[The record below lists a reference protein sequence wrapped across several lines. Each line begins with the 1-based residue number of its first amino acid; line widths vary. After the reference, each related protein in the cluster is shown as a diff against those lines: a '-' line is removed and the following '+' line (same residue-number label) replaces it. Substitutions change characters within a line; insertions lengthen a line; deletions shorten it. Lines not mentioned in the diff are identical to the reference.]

1 MEIDMLF
8 DKDFIEKN
16 GGREPGVVLTLAEL
30 FELVDTAAKLG
41 REEAEK
47 ELKGESKADKDKEIK
62 GEWKC
67 HKSLKDKK
75 VKRVKVKDGR
85 RVELA
90 HKCLGELTDEQLK
103 RVVIKDSDGREY
115 GTPGT
120 PTGYVDCSGKKL
132 CLGDVV
138 IVDLKQKRGWDCAY
152 PLTLV
157 VDNGRKVFVDGIEMW
172 CDAEKGTIDSRARV
186 KKVKS
191 WSETEVGDV
200 YKGGELG
207 IAVR

>member
-8 DKDFIEKN
+8 DKDFTEKKKES
-16 GGREPGVVLTLAEL
+16 GEPCVVLTLEEL
-30 FELVDTAAKLG
+30 FDLMGMAERMG

-47 ELKGESKADKDKEIK
+47 DKADKEIK
-62 GEWKC
+62 GEWKGR
-67 HKSLKDKK
+67 KSLKDKK

-120 PTGYVDCSGKKL
+120 PTIYTDSNGKKL
-132 CLGDVV
+132 CIGDVV
-138 IVDLKQKRGWDCAY
+138 IVDLKQKCGWDCAY

-157 VDNGRKVFVDGIEMW
+157 VDNGRKVFIDGIEVW